1 MTRLIPALMSGA
13 ALALTLTAAPALAK
27 DCPPG
32 LAKQGKCSA
41 EAPAHPGKANGKAK
55 AEAPKP
61 AKADT
66 PKGKPDRAG
75 QAAVDEARLSR
86 DGIVEVGSVLG
97 AARYHLITDPVRF
110 GLDPAPAGSGYY
122 IIGDRIVRADSTGFQ
137 ILDVVRPL
145 DARDCP
151 PGLAKKEPAC
161 IPPGQVDKILRSG
174 WDADRYVK
182 IDDLDRYDLAAP
194 DGDWDYYVVDDA
206 IVRVDRTTRDILG
219 VVRLIE
225 ALN

>member
-1 MTRLIPALMSGA
+1 MTRSIPALISGA
-13 ALALTLTAAPALAK
+13 ALALGLTASPARAK

-41 EAPAHPGKANGKAK
+41 EGPAHPGKAHGK
-55 AEAPKP
+55 AEATKP
-61 AKADT
+61 AKAET
-66 PKGKPDRAG
+66 PRDKPDHAG
-75 QAAVDEARLSR
+75 KAAVDDPRLSR

-97 AARYHLITDPVRF
+97 AARYHLITDPLRF
-110 GLDPAPAGSGYY
+110 GLDPAPVGSGYY
-122 IIGDRIVRADSTGFQ
+122 IVGDRIVRADSKGFE
-137 ILDVVRPL
+137 ILDVIRPL

-174 WDADRYVK
+174 WDAERYVK
-182 IDDLDRYDLAAP
+182 IDDLDRYDLTAP
-194 DGDWDYYVVDDA
+194 DGDWDYYVVDDT

>member
-1 MTRLIPALMSGA
+1 MTRMISALLSGA
-13 ALALTLTAAPALAK
+13 ALTLTLAAAPAMAK

-32 LAKQGKCSA
+32 LAKQGKCAA
-41 EAPAHPGKANGKAK
+41 EAPAHPSKGPKADKGAQADKAK
-55 AEAPKP
+55 TGKP
-61 AKADT
+61 AKAAEAD
-66 PKGKPDRAG
+66 D
-75 QAAVDEARLSR
+75 ARLSR
-86 DGIVEVGSVLG
+86 DGIAEVGSVLG

-122 IIGDRIVRADSTGFQ
+122 IVGDRIVRADSKGFE

-174 WDADRYVK
+174 WDADRYTR
-182 IDDLDRYDLAAP
+182 IDDLAKYDLTAP
-194 DGDWDYYVVDDA
+194 DGDWDYYVVDNT

-219 VVRLIE
+219 VVRLID
-225 ALN
+225 ALAN